1 MQKNA
6 CYCGKN
12 DAIILQGFHW
22 RSHEFDWYKLL
33 IENALQIQQLQFDIV
48 WFPPATASADK
59 QGYLPTEWYNLNS
72 NYGSLEELKQA
83 IVSLGSGPRPVEA
96 VADIVVNHRC
106 GLRNWADFRNPNF
119 ATEGTTN
126 PDEIK
131 KANQKA
137 VCVDDEWAHQ
147 GGKPVGTKDSG
158 VGFDGGRDLDHSNP
172 LVQQAI
178 IRWLKWLQ
186 TEIGFTGWRW
196 DLVKG
201 YHPQYVGLYNDATS
215 PLFSIAEFTDATA
228 GGLLDWINRSN
239 RQPDDANGQPDRTGG
254 KSTVFDFSTR
264 ALLKK
269 ALTEKDFSCLK
280 TEDGKCAGLIGVWP
294 AMAVTFAD
302 NHDTEPANHNDP
314 FPTETVQ
321 QAYVYLLTH
330 PGKPCVFWCHLFDW
344 EPPYREMIKKLIMLR
359 RQAALH
365 AESTVNIIAAQK
377 NLYAAVVDEKV
388 ALKLG
393 PAPWNPDGKGWSLY
407 LEGHDFAVWL
417 RNK

>member
-6 CYCGKN
+6 CYCGKT
-12 DAIILQGFHW
+12 DAVLLQGFHW
-22 RSHEFDWYKLL
+22 RSHECDWYKIL
-33 IENALQIQQLQFDIV
+33 IENAPRIQQLQIDTV

-72 NYGSLEELKQA
+72 NYGSQEELKQA
-83 IVSLGSGPRPVEA
+83 IASLRSGPYSVEA
-96 VADIVVNHRC
+96 IADIVVNHRC
-106 GLRNWADFRNPNF
+106 GLDNWADFRNPSF
-119 ATEGTTN
+119 APVGVIN
-126 PDEIK
+126 SDEIK

-137 VCVDDEWAHQ
+137 VCVDDEWQQQ
-147 GGKPVGTKDSG
+147 GGTPVGAKDTG
-158 VGFDGGRDLDHSNP
+158 DGFDGGRDLDHTNP

-186 TEIGFTGWRW
+186 TEIGFAGWRW
-196 DLVKG
+196 DMVKG
-201 YHPQYVGLYNDATS
+201 FHPGRVGSYNDATT
-215 PLFSIAEFTDATA
+215 PNFSVAEFTDATT
-228 GGLLDWINRSN
+228 GGLLDWIHRS
-239 RQPDDANGQPDRTGG
+239 DGQPDEANGPLNRTGG
-254 KSTVFDFSTR
+254 KSTVFDFATR

-280 TEDGKCAGLIGVWP
+280 TQDGRCAGLIGVRP
-294 AMAVTFAD
+294 TMAVTFAD

-321 QAYVYLLTH
+321 QAYAYLLTH

-344 EPPYREMIKKLIMLR
+344 ERPYREMIETLIKLR

-365 AESTVNIIAAQK
+365 ADSTVNIVAAQK
-377 NLYAAVVDEKV
+377 DLYAAMVDEKV

-393 PAPWNPDGKGWSLY
+393 SSSWSPDGQSWSLY
-407 LEGHDFAVWL
+407 LEGQDLAVWL
-417 RNK
+417 KA